1 MNVINTNL
9 HIETEK
15 GHNKTSSRLFLISY
29 IFLILLSG
37 IIICN
42 FFLREEIIKSNT
54 NTNNE
59 ENEKDTKLTILLKI
73 LNIFEYIFITISF
86 GVFLSYYFYTLGTD
100 SDKKLKQFI
109 KIFGISSILIY
120 FIVYITRILITV
132 YSYYDVNL
140 TSILVLFYM
149 GMALLLFLSMITKFI
164 GVSIHHS
171 RIERE
176 GEKKILNQIKT
187 KNVNNQINK
196 KNHNQIL
203 N

>member
-1 MNVINTNL
+1 MNVINTNI

-15 GHNKTSSRLFLISY
+15 GHNNISSRLFLISY

-37 IIICN
+37 IIISN
-42 FFLREEIIKSNT
+42 FFLREEIIKSNI
-54 NTNNE
+54 NNE
-59 ENEKDTKLTILLKI
+59 NQEEDNKLNRIIKI
-73 LNIFEYIFITISF
+73 SNIFEYIFITISF
-86 GVFLSYYFYTLGTD
+86 GVFLSYYFYTLGTE

-109 KIFGISSILIY
+109 KIFGISSIIIY

-132 YSYYDVNL
+132 YSFYDINL

-164 GVSIHHS
+164 GVSIHHH

-176 GEKKILNQIKT
+176 GNKKVNKEIKT
-187 KNVNNQINK
+187 IRK
-196 KNHNQIL
+196 
-203 N
+203 